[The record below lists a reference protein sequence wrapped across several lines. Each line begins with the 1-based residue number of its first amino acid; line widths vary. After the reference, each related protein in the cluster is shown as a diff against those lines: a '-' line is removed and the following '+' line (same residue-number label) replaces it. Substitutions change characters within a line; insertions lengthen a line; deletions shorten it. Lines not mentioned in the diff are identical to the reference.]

1 VADRGFARTRAAL
14 VLVGLAVAVAAVA
27 IAGCGGGDPAA
38 SGARGSSARGV
49 AKPPNDRQRIAV
61 LLDRRAQTLLA
72 HDVHGYAATATG
84 HQRERDRGDARRA
97 ATLTLRDVALEL
109 RSAAIKGNRARLRVL
124 ATWGIRGIRGTFT
137 GTRTMRARRTAA
149 GWRITRVAGS
159 RGLPP
164 WEVTDYGQH
173 TAEHFVVLA
182 PRGIDVDAAGLPAS
196 LAAGYR
202 AIRTALPKVRLL
214 RRYLVV
220 VAPDATAAREMT
232 LDIRGVE
239 GLAAISDTAVREAGP
254 ARRVERVISQRLLVI
269 WPGFATA
276 GAEEQRRVVA
286 HELTHAVLAG
296 ETSGRTPGWL
306 VEGVALY
313 VSGDRR
319 DDQVRAALSG
329 LAGRPGEIAASE
341 FHLRAL
347 SAPDA
352 IARLEGARQAGA
364 YAYASAAAFALAA
377 AHSREALLRLYAA
390 FDDESLTGPPGP
402 ALVDEALRRTIHE
415 GLAAFDREVR
425 EAAGPR

>member
-1 VADRGFARTRAAL
+1 MADRGFARTRAAL
-14 VLVGLAVAVAAVA
+14 VLVVLAVAVA
-27 IAGCGGGDPAA
+27 GCGGGHSAA
-38 SGARGSSARGV
+38 PTARGAGAPAV
-49 AKPPNDRQRIAV
+49 AKPPSDRQQLAV
-61 LLDRRAQTLLA
+61 LLDRRAQALLA
-72 HDVHGYAATATG
+72 HHVRGYVATAMG
-84 HQRERDRGDARRA
+84 QQRERDRDDARD
-97 ATLTLRDVALEL
+97 ATALALRDVTLEL
-109 RSAAIKGNRARLRVL
+109 RSATIEGNRARLRVL
-124 ATWGIRGIRGTFT
+124 STWGIRGVRGTFT
-137 GTRTMRARRTAA
+137 GTRRMRAHRTAA

-164 WEVTDYGQH
+164 WEVAEYAQH
-173 TAEHFVVLA
+173 AGGHFVVLA
-182 PRGIDVDAAGLPAS
+182 PRGIDVTAAGLPVS
-196 LAAGYR
+196 LEAGYR

-220 VAPDATAAREMT
+220 VAPDAAAAREMT

-239 GLAAISDTAVREAGP
+239 GLSAISDTAVREAGP

-269 WPGFATA
+269 WPAFAPA
-276 GAEEQRRVVA
+276 GRDEQRRVVA

-296 ETSGRTPGWL
+296 QTSGRTPGWL

-319 DDQVRAALSG
+319 DDQIRAALSG
-329 LAGRPGEIAASE
+329 LAGRPGEIAARE

-352 IARLEGARQAGA
+352 IARLQGARQAGA
-364 YAYASAAAFALAA
+364 YAYASAAAFTLAA
-377 AHSREALLRLYAA
+377 AHGREALMRLYAA
-390 FDDESLTGPPGP
+390 FDDESLTGQPGP

-425 EAAGPR
+425 EAAAPR